1 MEKMGFNQIKLLL
14 SLENPITVYILF
26 HDIDIQYIY
35 IDIIKIF

>member
-1 MEKMGFNQIKLLL
+1 MGFNQIKLLL

-35 IDIIKIF
+35 RYNKNILDT